1 MVKARIFLGVAALV
15 CAIVLAASV
24 PRATAAEDAVN
35 PSTDYMIYC
44 AKCHGTDGKG
54 DGPNASTLKTRPRD
68 FADCAVM
75 KKISDATMF
84 EAIKDGGGSVHVSA
98 EMPPW
103 GQAFDDNEIK
113 QLIAYVRKFCKH

>member
-1 MVKARIFLGVAALV
+1 VVKARIFLGVAALV
-15 CAIVLAASV
+15 CAIVLAATV
-24 PRATAAEDAVN
+24 QRAAADEDAVS
-35 PSTDYMIYC
+35 PSTDYLIYC

-84 EAIKDGGGSVHVSA
+84 KAIKDGGGSVHVSS

-103 GQAFDDNEIK
+103 GQAFDDHEIK
-113 QLIAYVRKFCKH
+113 GLIAYVRNFCKN